1 MSNETIRTLHTSKT
15 GKVSDKWNSYL
26 DYYDEA
32 LASIKDKD
40 ISMLEVGVQNGGSLE
55 TWSSYFKNGRS
66 FIGCD
71 IDPNCAHLKYEDPR
85 INIVIGDVN
94 SQETYN
100 KITSINSSFD
110 LVIDD
115 GSHQSI
121 DIINAFINYF
131 GLVRPGGRY
140 IIEDSHCLYMK
151 EFGGGILNEY
161 SAQYFFKKLTDI
173 VSYQWWRSDASI
185 DVYLQTFFGQQATP
199 SFITD
204 GWIESIEFRNS
215 IITVRKSNQAGH
227 DKLGKRVISGNDSL
241 VQNWGGNRPS

>member
-1 MSNETIRTLHTSKT
+1 MSNETIRALHTNKI

-32 LASIKDKD
+32 LASIKNQN

-55 TWSSYFKNGRS
+55 TWSSYFKNGQS

-94 SQETYN
+94 SQDAYN
-100 KITSINSSFD
+100 KITAINSSFD
-110 LVIDD
+110 LIIDD

-131 GLVRPGGRY
+131 ALVKPGGRY

-151 EFGGGILNEY
+151 DFGGGLLNEY
-161 SAQYFFKKLTDI
+161 SAQYFFKKLTDV
-173 VSYQWWRSDASI
+173 VSYQWWKSDSSI
-185 DVYLQTFFGQQATP
+185 DVYLQTFFTKQDVP
-199 SFITD
+199 SFITE
-204 GWIESIEFRNS
+204 GWIESVEFRNS
-215 IITVRKSNQAGH
+215 IITIRKSKHAGH
-227 DKLGKRVISGNDSL
+227 DKLGKRIISGSDTL
-241 VQNWGGNRPS
+241 VQNWGGNRPT